1 MCFKLLF
8 FLFCARAT
16 NKDFLRHVIKK
27 KLFFLGGGGG
37 LYLEDLAA
45 ARFLAY
51 NKLKTPKSPALGEK
65 AMFVSKIA
73 KTANVG
79 SQPSRSG
86 LRQTDEKKQKK
97 NTQNNTK

>member
-1 MCFKLLF
+1 MFQIAF
-8 FLFCARAT
+8 FFILCPC
-16 NKDFLRHVIKK
+16 NKQRLPPPRYKK
-27 KLFFLGGGGG
+27 NTFFPGGGGG

-97 NTQNNTK
+97 STQNNTK